1 LSIFESPDSSL
12 LARVQAN
19 LRETRDKLLPRLIS
33 GKPPVENLALQFPPP
48 SQNRFI
54 GFNR

>member
-33 GKPPVENLALQFPPP
+33 GKPPVENLALQFPPAIAE
-48 SQNRFI
+48 QVYRV
-54 GFNR
+54 